1 METTFFKTCK
11 TLTQVINLY
20 INMIRS
26 LNIYNKSN
34 SKEIRKQ
41 IDEDF
46 HQTLLERFDIDEIDD
61 DYVDYGE
68 IIDKISDLDISI
80 EKCSHWLWVTG
91 NTYPCRQLLREVGFR
106 YSYKKHAWY
115 WSLSEL
121 DYDHLSF
128 IR

>member
-1 METTFFKTCK
+1 METRQFVSCK
-11 TLTQVINLY
+11 TLNEVINLY
-20 INMIRS
+20 IEMVRTLNMS
-26 LNIYNKSN
+26 YKLNKDAV
-34 SKEIRKQ
+34 RKQ

-46 HQTLLERFDIDEIDD
+46 HQTLLERFDIDEIDN

-91 NTYPCRQLLREVGFR
+91 NTYPCRQRLREAGFR
-106 YSYKKHAWY
+106 YSYKKRAWY
-115 WSLSEL
+115 WSLSKL

>member
-1 METTFFKTCK
+1 METAFFKTCK

-46 HQTLLERFDIDEIDD
+46 HQTLLERFDIDEIDN

-68 IIDKISDLDISI
+68 IIDKISDIDVSI
-80 EKCSHWLWVTG
+80 EKCGHWLWVTG
-91 NTYPCRQLLREVGFR
+91 DTYAYRQLLKEIGFR
-106 YSYKKHAWY
+106 YSYKKRAWY